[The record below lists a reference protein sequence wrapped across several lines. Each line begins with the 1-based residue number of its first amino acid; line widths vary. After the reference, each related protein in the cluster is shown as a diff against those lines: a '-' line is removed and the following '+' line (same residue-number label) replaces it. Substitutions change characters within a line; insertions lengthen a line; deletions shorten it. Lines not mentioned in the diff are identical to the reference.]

1 MKRSEIAPGAFC
13 IHRLAPHTPGYTP
26 KVDGLDISFEV
37 LHAIPGRV
45 RLRIPETKRDPA
57 LADRIVEWLLG
68 KQGIMWVRA
77 NPTCASVT
85 VGYDSRI
92 LSTFVPAQQLRGMR
106 IMQSNGKVS
115 VDARHNPGLIERITT
130 SIRRFSSLILPSA
143 ALAFSLIGRMIP
155 VAPVYAL
162 VAAAATPIFARA
174 AGTLRQ
180 EKRLGVDFLDA
191 TALAIMGAQR
201 NLSTCA
207 FMAWLIGIG
216 EYIREHTARRCEKAI
231 ADLVAFRCDTAVVI
245 RDGQRTQIPADS
257 LAPSD
262 RVIVNAGD
270 CIPVDGRILRGRS
283 GIDQMSLTG
292 ESALA
297 ERSIGDTVFAGS
309 IAIDGELEI
318 EALAVG
324 VNTKAGSIVR
334 ILQSAP
340 VNETKIE
347 DYAARFAD
355 RLVLPTIV
363 AAGLAL
369 GLTRSIT
376 RTLSMLIVDFGTGV
390 RIAAPTAFLA
400 SMVHAARHNVVF
412 KGGRAM
418 EKLAHADTVVFDKT
432 GTLTTGQP
440 VVTDITPL
448 DPRHSAWS
456 ILRLAAGAEAGL
468 NHPIANALT
477 AKARSLRIQLPSRIE
492 TRLRVGMGVKAN
504 IEGKEVIVG
513 REMLMVEEGID
524 TSAAH
529 SFRASSPIYVSVDGK
544 LAGAFSYADQARPES
559 AMVVEKLRGLGI
571 GEVIL
576 ATGDREDIAQAT
588 ARELGIDSYISGAFP
603 EMKLDVVRRLR
614 ASGRTVAVVGDGIN
628 DSLALAHADVAI
640 ATSGAT
646 DAAREAADV
655 LLMEDDLGLLL
666 EGVRIARSAVGLVR
680 GNFAIVAVPN
690 AAAILLAA
698 AGLLGPPGAT
708 LLNNGS
714 TVAAGLNSLRPLI
727 DRRVVANVS

>member
-1 MKRSEIAPGAFC
+1 M
-13 IHRLAPHTPGYTP
+13 
-26 KVDGLDISFEV
+26 
-37 LHAIPGRV
+37 
-45 RLRIPETKRDPA
+45 RLRIPETKHDPS
-57 LADRIVEWLLG
+57 LAARIVEWLLG
-68 KQGIMWVRA
+68 KHGVTWVRA

-85 VGYDSRI
+85 VGYDRHV
-92 LSTFVPAQQLRGMR
+92 LSTFVPAQHLQGMR
-106 IMQSNGKVS
+106 LRQKDGKVS
-115 VDARHNPGLIERITT
+115 LEARHHSGLLERIVAVAK
-130 SIRRFSSLILPSA
+130 RFSSLILPSA
-143 ALAFSLIGRMIP
+143 ALAVSLAGRLVPI
-155 VAPVYAL
+155 APVYAV
-162 VAAAATPIFARA
+162 VAAAAVPVFARA
-174 AGTLRQ
+174 ADTLRR

-201 NLSTCA
+201 NLPTCA
-207 FMAWLIGIG
+207 FMSWLIGIG

-231 ADLVAFRCDTAVVI
+231 ADLVAFRCDTATVI
-245 RDGQRTQIPADS
+245 RHGRRKQIPADS
-257 LAPSD
+257 LVPMD

-270 CIPVDGRILRGRS
+270 CIPVDGRVLRGRS
-283 GIDQMSLTG
+283 GVDQMSLTG

-297 ERSIGDTVFAGS
+297 EKSVGDMVFAGS
-309 IAIDGELEI
+309 IAVDGELEI
-318 EALAVG
+318 EAIAVG

-355 RLVLPTIV
+355 RLVLPTMAG
-363 AAGLAL
+363 AAVAL
-369 GLTRSIT
+369 GLTRSVT

-400 SMVHAARHNVVF
+400 SMVHAARHNIVF

-440 VVTDITPL
+440 VVTDVTPT
-448 DPRHSAWS
+448 DPEHSVES

-468 NHPIANALT
+468 NHPVANALA
-477 AKARSLRIQLPSRIE
+477 AKAESMGIPLPSRIE
-492 TRLRVGMGVKAN
+492 TRLLVGMGVKAN
-504 IEGKEVIVG
+504 VEGKDVIVG

-524 TSAAH
+524 IAPAQAFH
-529 SFRASSPIYVSVDGK
+529 ASSPLYVAVDGR
-544 LAGAFSYADQARPES
+544 LVGVFSYADQARPES
-559 AMVVEKLRGLGI
+559 ARVVEGLRQLGI

-576 ATGDREDIAQAT
+576 ATGDREDIAVAT
-588 ARELGIDSYISGAFP
+588 ARELGIDSYVSGAFP
-603 EMKLDVVRRLR
+603 EMKLDIVKRLQT
-614 ASGRTVAVVGDGIN
+614 AGRTVAVVGDGIN

-640 ATSGAT
+640 ATAGAT

-655 LLMEDDLGLLL
+655 LLMEEDLGLLL
-666 EGVRIARSAVGLVR
+666 DGVRIARSAVGLVR
-680 GNFAIVAVPN
+680 GNFMIVGVPN
-690 AAAILLAA
+690 AAAIALAA

-727 DRRVVANVS
+727 SKC